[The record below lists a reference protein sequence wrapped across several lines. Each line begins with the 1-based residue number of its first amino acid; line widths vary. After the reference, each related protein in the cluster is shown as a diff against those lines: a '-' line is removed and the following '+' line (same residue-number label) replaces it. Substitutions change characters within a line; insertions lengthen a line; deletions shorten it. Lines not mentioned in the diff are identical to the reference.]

1 MYIAGILY
9 IDCKRKQIYE
19 YIYMHAWVQEM
30 EPHVLELSLSNI
42 VHFFQGHIDLYTQSM
57 WKWQF
62 EEK

>member
-1 MYIAGILY
+1 
-9 IDCKRKQIYE
+9 
-19 YIYMHAWVQEM
+19 MHAWVQEM

-62 EEK
+62 VEK